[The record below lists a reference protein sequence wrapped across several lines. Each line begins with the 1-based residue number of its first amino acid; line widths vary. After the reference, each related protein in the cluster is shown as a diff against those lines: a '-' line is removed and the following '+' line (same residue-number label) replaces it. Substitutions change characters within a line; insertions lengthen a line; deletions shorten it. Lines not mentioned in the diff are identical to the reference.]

1 MSVKPS
7 ISARTHSQSSWASVS
22 AKENPQLSSCGSW
35 RLEREI
41 GHGAYGVV
49 YLAFSPDGE
58 PAAVKVCRRDAV
70 DPERYSR
77 ELRGAKLYCAV
88 PQKEGLVRMR
98 AFAETEWGFYAV
110 MDLADDEFGR
120 IEVPIESYRPKTLAS
135 VIKGEKALP
144 LKECVNLA
152 IFLARGLAA
161 LQRHHLLHRDIKPAN
176 VLYVC
181 GRPVL
186 SDPGLV
192 VDESE
197 AASFV
202 GTPGYVPP
210 EKFTDAASDVYSL
223 GLTLKAASFG
233 RQIEDIDKG
242 PAAEADTGAKYFP
255 AWWRILNKATD
266 PTPSRRYQSA
276 KALLKEIEGLRRKM
290 KFTSIVESR
299 IAKVALVLVLLG
311 VAAVLVANVVAG
323 RRAEDEIARRDAENK
338 ALKDGLSRQSEESR
352 SLRDNFA
359 RQLDENKALRAD
371 LAKQS
376 EMSKALKD
384 DLDKQSEVSKTLKED
399 LSRQSEE
406 SQALRDDFIK
416 QLDENKTLRADL
428 AKQSEMSK
436 ALKDDL
442 VKQSEVSKALKED
455 LSRQSEES
463 QALRDDFLVQLA
475 ENKMLRANLAKQS
488 EENKKLNYNLARQ
501 AAEIKSLK
509 QDVAKRPVDSKAL
522 TDKEVESVKKFQA
535 EMEAAK
541 KNAEI
546 AAAWNSASMRF
557 GNYGGVVNS
566 MIDYWSVSQLTYV
579 GNNPNLRAAKK
590 EFSEIANKS
599 SEHAS
604 RFRELKKTAEEK
616 SRKGLDITE
625 ETEVVK
631 AIAADEDAL
640 KKRVLEIMRSIYGKD
655 WQPSPV
661 EKHNFGL

>member
-1 MSVKPS
+1 MS
-7 ISARTHSQSSWASVS
+7 Q
-22 AKENPQLSSCGSW
+22 CGQW
-35 RLEREI
+35 RLVREI

-49 YLAFSPDGE
+49 YLAVGSDGKR
-58 PAAVKVCRRDAV
+58 AAVKVCRREELGE
-70 DPERYSR
+70 ERYAR
-77 ELRGAKLYCAV
+77 ELRGARLYSAI
-88 PQKEGLVRMR
+88 PRTTGLVCMK
-98 AFAETEWGFYAV
+98 ELVEEPWGFYSV
-110 MDLADDEFGR
+110 MDLADHEFDG
-120 IEVPIESYRPKTLAS
+120 EFSEETYRPKTLAS
-135 VIKGEKALP
+135 ILGGVKALS
-144 LKECVNLA
+144 LDESVKLGIALA
-152 IFLARGLAA
+152 KGLET
-161 LQRHHLLHRDIKPAN
+161 LQRHHLLHRDIKPGN
-176 VLYVC
+176 VIYVG

-192 VDESE
+192 VEESE
-197 AASFV
+197 AASLV

-210 EKFTDAASDVYSL
+210 ENFTAAVGDIYSL

-233 RQIEDIDKG
+233 RSIEDLDKG
-242 PAAEADTGAKYFP
+242 PALEADTSAAQFP

-276 KALLKEIEGLRRKM
+276 KALLKELEGLRRKM
-290 KFTSIVESR
+290 KFAAIVEST
-299 IAKVALVLVLLG
+299 IAKVALVLALLG
-311 VAAVLVANVVAG
+311 AVAVLVANVVAG
-323 RRAEDEIARRDAENK
+323 RRAEDEIARRSAENR
-338 ALKDGLSRQSEESR
+338 ALKDDMARQSEENRSLKDDLARQSEESR
-352 SLRDNFA
+352 SLRDDFA
-359 RQLDENKALRAD
+359 KQLKENKALRTD

-384 DLDKQSEVSKTLKED
+384 DLDKQSEVSKALKED

-428 AKQSEMSK
+428 A
-436 ALKDDL
+436 
-442 VKQSEVSKALKED
+442 
-455 LSRQSEES
+455 RQS
-463 QALRDDFLVQLA
+463 D
-475 ENKMLRANLAKQS
+475 
-488 EENKKLNYNLARQ
+488 ENKKLNFNLARQ

-546 AAAWNSASMRF
+546 AAVWNSASMRF

-566 MIDYWSVSQLTYV
+566 MIDYWSVAQLTYV
-579 GNNPNLRAAKK
+579 GNNPSLIAAKK
-590 EFSEIANKS
+590 EFSEIAKKS

-604 RFRELKKTAEEK
+604 RFRELKKTAEQK

-625 ETEVVK
+625 ETEAVK

-655 WQPSPV
+655 WQPSPM

>member
-1 MSVKPS
+1 MQGETMNGS
-7 ISARTHSQSSWASVS
+7 SQ
-22 AKENPQLSSCGSW
+22 PPSCGSW

-161 LQRHHLLHRDIKPAN
+161 LQLHHLLHRDIKPAN

-242 PAAEADTGAKYFP
+242 PAVEADTSAAQFS

-276 KALLKEIEGLRRKM
+276 KALLKEVEKLRIGM
-290 KFTSIVESR
+290 V
-299 IAKVALVLVLLG
+299 IAKFSWVYKVVIGFLFLATIAYGYAL
-311 VAAVLVANVVAG
+311 
-323 RRAEDEIARRDAENK
+323 
-338 ALKDGLSRQSEESR
+338 
-352 SLRDNFA
+352 
-359 RQLDENKALRAD
+359 
-371 LAKQS
+371 
-376 EMSKALKD
+376 
-384 DLDKQSEVSKTLKED
+384 
-399 LSRQSEE
+399 
-406 SQALRDDFIK
+406 
-416 QLDENKTLRADL
+416 
-428 AKQSEMSK
+428 
-436 ALKDDL
+436 
-442 VKQSEVSKALKED
+442 
-455 LSRQSEES
+455 
-463 QALRDDFLVQLA
+463 
-475 ENKMLRANLAKQS
+475 
-488 EENKKLNYNLARQ
+488 Y
-501 AAEIKSLK
+501 
-509 QDVAKRPVDSKAL
+509 
-522 TDKEVESVKKFQA
+522 
-535 EMEAAK
+535 
-541 KNAEI
+541 
-546 AAAWNSASMRF
+546 
-557 GNYGGVVNS
+557 
-566 MIDYWSVSQLTYV
+566 
-579 GNNPNLRAAKK
+579 
-590 EFSEIANKS
+590 
-599 SEHAS
+599 
-604 RFRELKKTAEEK
+604 RE
-616 SRKGLDITE
+616 RKGLEPEIKRVKQFFAIQQALHDTSAQNDTAWLSFSGSYYCRTDESHRQRLKRVE
-625 ETEVVK
+625 EKDPVRAAAMRGILDKMQEIDKKGEENNRRIKILRDQNMDKGNAGASERYNQAEILSMENAKLVK
-631 AIAADEDAL
+631 AWLSLLERFILIEDET
-640 KKRVLEIMRSIYGKD
+640 KEYK
-655 WQPSPV
+655 
-661 EKHNFGL
+661 

>member
-1 MSVKPS
+1 MCKTDAVDAILP
-7 ISARTHSQSSWASVS
+7 RNLVTRNSSRMF
-22 AKENPQLSSCGSW
+22 SCGSW

-41 GHGAYGVV
+41 GRGAYGVV
-49 YLAFSPDGE
+49 YFAVAPDGE
-58 PAAVKVCRRDAV
+58 RAAVKVCRRDAV

-77 ELRGAKLYCAV
+77 ELRGAKLYRAI
-88 PQKEGLVRMR
+88 PSQEGLVRMR
-98 AFAETEWGFYAV
+98 TLVETKWGFYAV
-110 MDLADDEFGR
+110 MDLADDEFERTDGSL
-120 IEVPIESYRPKTLAS
+120 ESYRPKTLAG

-152 IFLARGLAA
+152 VSLSKGLAA

-176 VLYVC
+176 VLYIN

-186 SDPGLV
+186 SDPGLIV
-192 VDESE
+192 EESE
-197 AASFV
+197 AASLV

-233 RQIEDIDKG
+233 RQIEELDKG
-242 PAAEADTGAKYFP
+242 PAMEADTGAKSFP

-266 PTPSRRYQSA
+266 PAPSRRYQSA
-276 KALLKEIEGLRRKM
+276 KALLKEVEGLRRKM
-290 KFTSIVESR
+290 KFASIVELR
-299 IAKVALVLVLLG
+299 IAKVALVLALLG

-323 RRAEDEIARRDAENK
+323 RRAEDEISRQSAENK
-338 ALKDGLSRQSEESR
+338 ALKDDMARQSEANR
-352 SLRDNFA
+352 S
-359 RQLDENKALRAD
+359 
-371 LAKQS
+371 
-376 EMSKALKD
+376 LKD
-384 DLDKQSEVSKTLKED
+384 DLA
-399 LSRQSEE
+399 RQSKE
-406 SQALRDDFIK
+406 SQALRNDFIK

-442 VKQSEVSKALKED
+442 DKQSEVSKALKED

-463 QALRDDFLVQLA
+463 QALRDDFIKQLD
-475 ENKMLRANLAKQS
+475 ENKALRADLAKQS
-488 EENKKLNYNLARQ
+488 EENKKLNYNLVRQ
-501 AAEIKSLK
+501 AAEIKALK
-509 QDVAKRPVDSKAL
+509 QDVAKRPVDSRAL

-535 EMEAAK
+535 EMDAAK
-541 KNAEI
+541 KSAEI
-546 AAAWNSASMRF
+546 AAVWNSASMRF
-557 GNYGGVVNS
+557 GDYGGVVNS
-566 MIDYWSVSQLTYV
+566 MIDYWSITQLTYV
-579 GNNPNLRAAKK
+579 GNNPDIKAAKK
-590 EFSEIANKS
+590 EFSEIEKKS
-599 SEHAS
+599 REHAS

-625 ETEVVK
+625 ETEAVK